1 MSVERGEYGVVRILK
16 GRHKGTLAYYDDD
29 LGTETR
35 PGKAIVYVGE
45 PFESDYLLLSR
56 ADLQKVSATSIEVER
71 WKRKYPWLARWVDL
85 P

>member
-1 MSVERGEYGVVRILK
+1 MGVAGRDE
-16 GRHKGTLAYYDDD
+16 GRHTGTLAYYDDD

-35 PGKAIVYVGE
+35 PGKAIVYIGE

-56 ADLQKVSATSIEVER
+56 ADLQKVTATSIDVER
-71 WKRKYPWLARWVDL
+71 WKRKYPWLAKLVDL